1 MVLFTRMDSE
11 NQIKK
16 QLKKGNKEAL
26 EELFRTHYNEL
37 CNFAF
42 QYLRSTED
50 AEEIVQE
57 TFFRLWNKKTG
68 IKIKKSLK
76 SYLYTSV
83 RNLCTE
89 HGRHLQIKQKY
100 MNDSIEKEYPPTPQ
114 KLLEASQLE
123 ILFKKTLEKLPE
135 RCRKIFSMSRNEG
148 MKYSEIA
155 EKLSISVK
163 TVEADMGQTLKA
175 LKNTLKISE
184 Q

>member
-1 MVLFTRMDSE
+1 MSNAEE
-11 NQIKK
+11 NIKRQI
-16 QLKKGNKEAL
+16 KKGNKNAL
-26 EELFRTHYNEL
+26 ESLFKTHYNDL
-37 CNFAF
+37 CNFAYQF
-42 QYLRSTED
+42 VHSKDE

-57 TFFRLWNKKTG
+57 TFFRLCNKKTK

-89 HGRHLQIKQKY
+89 HGRHLLVKAKYAKEIKE
-100 MNDSIEKEYPPTPQ
+100 NEAPPTPQ
-114 KLLEASQLE
+114 KILEANQLE
-123 ILFKKTLEKLPE
+123 LLLKETFDKLPE

-148 MKYSEIA
+148 LKYSEIA
-155 EKLSISVK
+155 KKLSISVK

-175 LKNTLKISE
+175 LRHTLKMSE

>member
-1 MVLFTRMDSE
+1 MVLFANMNSE
-11 NQIKK
+11 DQINK
-16 QLKKGNKEAL
+16 QIKKGNKEAL
-26 EELFRTHYNEL
+26 EELFRTHYNNL
-37 CNFAF
+37 CNFA
-42 QYLRSTED
+42 YKYVRSTED

-57 TFFRLWNKKTG
+57 TFFRLWNKKNG
-68 IKIKKSLK
+68 IIIKKSLK

-89 HGRHLQIKQKY
+89 HGRHLQIQQKY
-100 MNDSIEKEYPPTPQ
+100 VNSSIEKDYPPTPQ
-114 KLLEASQLE
+114 KLLEANQLE
-123 ILFKKTLEKLPE
+123 ILLKKTLEKLPD

-148 MKYSEIA
+148 MKYAEIA

-175 LKNTLKISE
+175 LRNTLKMSE